1 MKTVNFQEVVKQAA
15 QETSKV
21 MTAQLRDEC
30 IASGWS
36 EKIANRVR
44 VVYKG
49 NKFVVDIPDS
59 IKAEAENLEY
69 GTPSTQ
75 PTAAIR
81 RFSNRLEESEKF
93 LLRRAKQLLGG
104 AL

>member
-1 MKTVNFQEVVKQAA
+1 MKTVNFQEVLKQAA
-15 QETSKV
+15 KETSLV

-36 EKIANRVR
+36 EKVANRIR

-59 IKAEAENLEY
+59 VKSEADNLEY
-69 GTPSTQ
+69 GTPTSQ

-81 RFSNRLEESEKF
+81 RFGNRLEDSEKF
-93 LLRRAKQLLGG
+93 LLRRAKQLAGG